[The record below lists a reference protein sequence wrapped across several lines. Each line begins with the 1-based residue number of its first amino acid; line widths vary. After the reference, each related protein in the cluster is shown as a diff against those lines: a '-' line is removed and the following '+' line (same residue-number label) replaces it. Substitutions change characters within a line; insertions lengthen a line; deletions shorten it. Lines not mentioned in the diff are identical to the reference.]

1 MKRLAMILLLVAAPA
16 HADLE
21 PGRWEITARTE
32 GQGAPDSKAFTQQH
46 CLTRET
52 AGDPGTLFGSGDTGC
67 EFVNKTDTGSIIRF
81 EVVCATQPPVR
92 GTGRVQYFPQSLE
105 GDLELN
111 MEGVVAR
118 SHISG
123 RRLGGC

>member
-1 MKRLAMILLLVAAPA
+1 MKRFVLLFFIATPV

-21 PGRWEITARTE
+21 PGRWEITARTD
-32 GQGAPDSKAFTQQH
+32 GSKAFTQQH

-52 AGDPGTLFGSGDTGC
+52 AGDPGTLFGSGDSGC
-67 EFVNKTDTGSIIRF
+67 EFVNKNDTGSIIRF

-92 GTGRVQYFPQSLE
+92 GTGSVQYFPQSLE

-111 MEGVVAR
+111 LEGVVAR

>member
-1 MKRLAMILLLVAAPA
+1 MKRLVLLLFIATPA
-16 HADLE
+16 YADLE
-21 PGRWEITARTE
+21 PGQWEITARTDD
-32 GQGAPDSKAFTQQH
+32 GKPFTQQH
-46 CLTRET
+46 CLTRDT
-52 AGDPGTLFGSGDTGC
+52 AGDPGILFGNRDAGC

-105 GDLELN
+105 GDIDLKLET
-111 MEGVVAR
+111 VVVR

>member
-1 MKRLAMILLLVAAPA
+1 MKYWSLAFLVIALPV

-21 PGRWEITARTE
+21 PGQWEITARTE
-32 GQGAPDSKAFTQQH
+32 VQGAPDSKALTQQH

-52 AGDPGTLFGSGDTGC
+52 AGDPGTLFGGRDTGC
-67 EFVNKTDTGSIIRF
+67 EFVNKSDTGSIIRF

-92 GTGRVQYFPQSLE
+92 GTGSVQYFPQSLE
-105 GDLELN
+105 GDLDLKL
-111 MEGVVAR
+111 EGVVVR